1 MNYVQHEI
9 DSNQSL
15 SMLVNVFSIDVNTH
29 TYIYTQMEE
38 SRLFFRVTLYV
49 YRLDSV

>member
-15 SMLVNVFSIDVNTH
+15 SMLVNVLSMDVN